1 MVTIHLSKQ
10 LSEEA
15 RKLGIRGV
23 GAKGNINSV
32 VDAAALCF
40 VRKLIS
46 PTELQSAAEASTAF
60 ADSLSGMVTE
70 TIVPCPDRI
79 SS

>member
-32 VDAAALCF
+32 VDAAVLCF
-40 VRKLIS
+40 VTKLIS
-46 PTELQSAAEASTAF
+46 PTELQSAAETAF